1 MAPDWKPSDLALA
14 GENGCT
20 LTSLGG
26 GARRRPMHG
35 TLDFEQAVQQDGR
48 WIVPCQVS
56 LHSTRSPLLVGMQL
70 GRKDD
75 LEFVSPLPAQP
86 EPKHEHW
93 SDWASTGFAQ
103 AVGPPPV
110 SDYAYRVRVKRS
122 SAASA
127 ERQAAQ
133 AAKRERRQ
141 RDFAALNESSPLKS

>member
-133 AAKRERRQ
+133 AANRERRQ
-141 RDFAALNESSPLKS
+141 REFAALNESSPLKS